1 MFVDDSA
8 NKLSKLEAA
17 LSSSEPDAHAAELD
31 GVVHQFKGS
40 SSSIGA
46 PRVTAACVDFRA
58 AAQAA
63 DVDAMRQH
71 LKAMRKE
78 FNAVSATLA
87 EIMALETQIK
97 AANGAPS

>member
-1 MFVDDSA
+1 MFVDDSNA
-8 NKLSKLEAA
+8 KLSKLEAA
-17 LSSSEPDAHAAELD
+17 LSGSEPDAHAAELD

-63 DVDAMRQH
+63 DVA
-71 LKAMRKE
+71 AMRKHLEAMRSE
-78 FNAVSATLA
+78 FAAVSATLT

-97 AANGAPS
+97 AAAGA

>member
-1 MFVDDSA
+1 MFIYLGSHPHLFSIA
-8 NKLSKLEAA
+8 S
-17 LSSSEPDAHAAELD
+17 
-31 GVVHQFKGS
+31 QGS

-71 LKAMRKE
+71 LKSMRAE
-78 FNAVSATLA
+78 FTEVSATLS
-87 EIMALETQIK
+87 EIVALEAKIK
-97 AANGAPS
+97 QAAGGS

>member
-1 MFVDDSA
+1 MFVEDSTT
-8 NKLSKLEAA
+8 KLSKIEAA
-17 LSSSEPDAHAAELD
+17 LSSSEPDAQAAELD

-58 AAQAA
+58 AAQAS
-63 DVDAMRQH
+63 DIDAMRKH
-71 LKAMRKE
+71 LEAMRTE
-78 FNAVSATLA
+78 FDAVSATLA

-97 AANGAPS
+97 AAGAAA

>member
-1 MFVDDSA
+1 
-8 NKLSKLEAA
+8 
-17 LSSSEPDAHAAELD
+17 
-31 GVVHQFKGS
+31 
-40 SSSIGA
+40 
-46 PRVTAACVDFRA
+46 VDFRA

-63 DVDAMRQH
+63 DVDAMRQY
-71 LKAMRKE
+71 LKAMRTE